1 MGVFLTIQEANTLLD
16 NLSMNDDGKYS
27 VENLYEILN
36 TY

>member
-27 VENLYEILN
+27 IENLYEILN